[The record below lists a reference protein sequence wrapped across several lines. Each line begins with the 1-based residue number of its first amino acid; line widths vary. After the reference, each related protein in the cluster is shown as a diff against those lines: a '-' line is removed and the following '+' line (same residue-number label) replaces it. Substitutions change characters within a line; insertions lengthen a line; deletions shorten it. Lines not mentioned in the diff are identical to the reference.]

1 MAEQDFSQAF
11 ETVDWSQAR
20 YADYGFIA
28 LDVVPARRGQRTTMT
43 LRFINQQ
50 GRELDR
56 AVFTRT
62 AGQAHQL

>member
-1 MAEQDFSQAF
+1 VAEQDFSQTF

-20 YADYGFIA
+20 
-28 LDVVPARRGQRTTMT
+28 
-43 LRFINQQ
+43 FINQE